1 MITLNASLETALPKE
16 SVAIAAL
23 LRDVCKAEIY
33 KQVVKRQMNSE
44 GYWVDTLAYDVDYSS
59 FPIGHGEKSV
69 IVILRSG
76 FKLTDDEII
85 AIRGK
90 QKIRR
95 VALKRQLSVK
105 YCKSIIFTLQEPMQ
119 YQRR

>member
-1 MITLNASLETALPKE
+1 MTHPL
-16 SVAIAAL
+16 
-23 LRDVCKAEIY
+23 
-33 KQVVKRQMNSE
+33 
-44 GYWVDTLAYDVDYSS
+44 
-59 FPIGHGEKSV
+59 GHGEKSV

-90 QKIRR
+90 QKIKR
-95 VALKRQLSVK
+95 VALKRQLSLK
-105 YCKSIIFTLQEPMQ
+105 YYKSVRFTLQEPMQ

>member
-1 MITLNASLETALPKE
+1 MTH
-16 SVAIAAL
+16 
-23 LRDVCKAEIY
+23 
-33 KQVVKRQMNSE
+33 
-44 GYWVDTLAYDVDYSS
+44 
-59 FPIGHGEKSV
+59 PIGHGEKSV

-90 QKIRR
+90 QKIQR

-105 YCKSIIFTLQEPMQ
+105 CCKSIIFSLQEPMQ
-119 YQRR
+119 YQQR